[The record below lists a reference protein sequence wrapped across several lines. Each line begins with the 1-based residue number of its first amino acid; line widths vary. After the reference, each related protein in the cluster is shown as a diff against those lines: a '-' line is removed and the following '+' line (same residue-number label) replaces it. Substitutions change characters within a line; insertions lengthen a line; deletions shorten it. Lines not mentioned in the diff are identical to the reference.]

1 MPYVFSEVAT
11 RALDEVDRCITDL
24 RNAPIRGRNTRFRLA
39 QQNMVAYTFADF
51 VPGFSASVVHNTTP
65 YSEIIEQPLINADLE
80 GRLFFDVDY
89 VTAGNAR
96 AKVAGDIFEVVS
108 AAVMWNI
115 AARWNVYMMDGAWP
129 TRTAY
134 PRPDAK
140 PSENRMVAV
149 LNLPRDFD
157 WVRLLTPEAT
167 DIINGLRHELGK
179 SALRLPTSTPD
190 LAVVILPETRRYDGL
205 WRTGFPNLSRT
216 NQAELQHAYRY
227 LEGQVEPG
235 EILLA
240 VAFKKS
246 LRSDRLYQPLYE
258 ANIMQLLLEGQLNAP
273 RVEFEVHTL
282 EHLGTDAVNTYGAA
296 SLYSVLVP
304 ERVKHRAVRE
314 LYVPDNAQGLAR
326 RLLSFLNER
335 ASVIR

>member
-205 WRTGFPNLSRT
+205 WRTGFPNFHGRIKPSFSTLTAILKGRLNRVRYCWRWRSKRVCEVTGFISRCMRRISCSCC
-216 NQAELQHAYRY
+216 LRVS
-227 LEGQVEPG
+227 LMRRVW
-235 EILLA
+235 
-240 VAFKKS
+240 S
-246 LRSDRLYQPLYE
+246 LRYTPLSIW
-258 ANIMQLLLEGQLNAP
+258 APTLLTHTGLRRCIRCWCLSGLSTGRSGNCTCRIMR
-273 RVEFEVHTL
+273 RV
-282 EHLGTDAVNTYGAA
+282 
-296 SLYSVLVP
+296 
-304 ERVKHRAVRE
+304 
-314 LYVPDNAQGLAR
+314 
-326 RLLSFLNER
+326 
-335 ASVIR
+335 